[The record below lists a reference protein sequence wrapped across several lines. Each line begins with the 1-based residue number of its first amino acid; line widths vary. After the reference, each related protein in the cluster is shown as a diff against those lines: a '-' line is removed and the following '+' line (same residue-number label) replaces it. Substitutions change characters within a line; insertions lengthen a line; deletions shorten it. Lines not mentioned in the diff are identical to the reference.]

1 MMTFHVGQVL
11 EGVVTGIQ
19 PYGAFVQLDEK
30 HQGLIHISECRSAFI
45 HDIGDEIK
53 VGEPIRVMILDI
65 DLYSH
70 KISLSRRTVLDGY
83 DKAPLDIENVK
94 QEHKYIQHH
103 YWTNQHLEIGFDTI
117 SKSGQSMINEA
128 LERLHQ

>member
-1 MMTFHVGQVL
+1 MTFHVGQVL

-45 HDIGDEIK
+45 HEIEDEIK
-53 VGEPIRVMILDI
+53 VGQPVRVMILDI

-83 DKAPLDIENVK
+83 DKKTTYTEKIN
-94 QEHKYIQHH
+94 QEHKYTQHH
-103 YWTNQHLEIGFDTI
+103 YWTNQHLDIGFETI
-117 SKSGQSMINEA
+117 FKSGQSMINEA

>member
-1 MMTFHVGQVL
+1 MTFHVGQVL

-45 HDIGDEIK
+45 HEIEDEIK
-53 VGEPIRVMILDI
+53 VGQPVRVMILDI
-65 DLYSH
+65 DLYNH

-83 DKAPLDIENVK
+83 DKKTTHTEKIN
-94 QEHKYIQHH
+94 QEHKYTQHH
-103 YWTNQHLEIGFDTI
+103 YWTNQHLDIGFDTI
-117 SKSGQSMINEA
+117 SKSGQSMIHEA

>member
-1 MMTFHVGQVL
+1 MTFHVGQVL

-45 HDIGDEIK
+45 HEIEDEIK
-53 VGEPIRVMILDI
+53 VGQPVRVMILDI

-83 DKAPLDIENVK
+83 DKKKTYTEKIN
-94 QEHKYIQHH
+94 QEHKYTQHH
-103 YWTNQHLEIGFDTI
+103 YWTNQHLDIGFETI
-117 SKSGQSMINEA
+117 SKSEQSMINEA

>member
-1 MMTFHVGQVL
+1 MTFHVGQVL

-45 HDIGDEIK
+45 HEIEDEIK
-53 VGEPIRVMILDI
+53 VGQPVRVMILDI

-83 DKAPLDIENVK
+83 DKKMIHTEKIN
-94 QEHKYIQHH
+94 QEHKYTQHH
-103 YWTNQHLEIGFDTI
+103 YWTNQHLDIGFDTI